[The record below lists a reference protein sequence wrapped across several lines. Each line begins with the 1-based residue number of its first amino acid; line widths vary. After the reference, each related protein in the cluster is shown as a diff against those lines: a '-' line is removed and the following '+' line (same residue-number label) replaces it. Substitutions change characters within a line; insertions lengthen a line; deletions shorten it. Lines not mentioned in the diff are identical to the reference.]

1 MLCNYFY
8 NETQM
13 RPLGGQGPAQS
24 TIQAVH
30 QAIQAQQQALQ
41 AQQQALHYKR
51 NKCNKV
57 IIHHNRIIHYSLII
71 HHRRITHHN
80 HITRCRLHKNGI
92 YF

>member
-13 RPLGGQGPAQS
+13 RLLGGQGPAQS

-41 AQQQALHYKR
+41 AQQMQHSYYPSQSF
-51 NKCNKV
+51 
-57 IIHHNRIIHYSLII
+57 YSL
-71 HHRRITHHN
+71 HS
-80 HITRCRLHKNGI
+80 
-92 YF
+92 YYSSQSYYMM